1 MKPRQANHKK
11 FAVLES
17 RGPSGLSSQG
27 IIQPYLHQ
35 QKYLALGQWVTTRNR
50 KGELCIL
57 HSMMSPRSYILI
69 NDLCL
74 AKELKETHTLI
85 FIRGK
90 TKWPSGL
97 VLTLRSKAR
106 CTSAVLYESK
116 FMLRA
121 FLPSLWKKKKNW
133 QEPPSVF
140 MLWKSITSALWFLPV
155 TRWLSLQVKLKAQS
169 RRISCL
175 PAQQNFVLSITHSS
189 SNAKVNRP
197 ECAHAG
203 QKQDLVFLPGVL
215 SQQGEQMEK
224 SAKFECTKT
233 LLHQQ
238 HVTYLKIWP
247 SGRVPPSRITV
258 LTSLYIKKGG
268 KKQAWYF
275 WICSWKE
282 KFMAGSLESQF
293 AAVTNKWRVIHVTV
307 SPIVLMIL
315 VMKNRWL
322 LTSVIWHTK

>member
-35 QKYLALGQWVTTRNR
+35 QKYIALGQWVTTRNR

-121 FLPSLWKKKKNW
+121 FLPYLLKKKKKKLTRTSICLYALKKHHKCTLI
-133 QEPPSVF
+133 PPCNSLAQF
-140 MLWKSITSALWFLPV
+140 ASKTESIEQTDFLPA
-155 TRWLSLQVKLKAQS
+155 SPAEF
-169 RRISCL
+169 C
-175 PAQQNFVLSITHSS
+175 PFHHAQQ
-189 SNAKVNRP
+189 
-197 ECAHAG
+197 
-203 QKQDLVFLPGVL
+203 
-215 SQQGEQMEK
+215 
-224 SAKFECTKT
+224 
-233 LLHQQ
+233 
-238 HVTYLKIWP
+238 
-247 SGRVPPSRITV
+247 
-258 LTSLYIKKGG
+258 
-268 KKQAWYF
+268 
-275 WICSWKE
+275 
-282 KFMAGSLESQF
+282 
-293 AAVTNKWRVIHVTV
+293 
-307 SPIVLMIL
+307 
-315 VMKNRWL
+315 
-322 LTSVIWHTK
+322 